1 MWITWYNFK
10 TYKSCY
16 CFHCIKHFFFLTFQG
31 VLNIYFPLI
40 LGFIFQDENN
50 RSHSPV
56 WKRREDVESDS
67 EIINNLNYC
76 KVSDNVENDNGSSI
90 VDPLS
95 SRNSLA
101 ETSQTS
107 VADLSA
113 LSGFSSP
120 STTLT
125 RHKESHLDCMSP
137 QSPAIRPVELR
148 RTLSMYDNVDA
159 KISANIISR
168 QSPPISRTHS
178 PDAVRVFVPYE
189 YSPTSKA
196 PSSSTLLLDRSPT
209 HCTSM
214 TPPNED
220 ITPTNQDPNKITIVV
235 NLEYPNGKQN
245 GSAEY

>member
-1 MWITWYNFK
+1 MI
-10 TYKSCY
+10 
-16 CFHCIKHFFFLTFQG
+16 FF
-31 VLNIYFPLI
+31 P
-40 LGFIFQDENN
+40 QDENN

-67 EIINNLNYC
+67 EIISNLNYC

-137 QSPAIRPVELR
+137 QSQAIRPVELR

-168 QSPPISRTHS
+168 QSPPVSRTHS

-220 ITPTNQDPNKITIVV
+220 ITPTNQDPNKITILV
-235 NLEYPNGKQN
+235 NLEYPNGIQN